1 MKNTGFSASSKDSQP
16 SVWNA
21 LDYVTPDFYEKLRE
35 DHPGLMRIREVVR
48 LTGRSRTS
56 IYMDS
61 IRGRFPRS
69 LKIGIQSVAWRA
81 ADIYPWIESRP
92 YA

>member
-1 MKNTGFSASSKDSQP
+1 MSQSHEGFRGSIAE
-16 SVWNA
+16 
-21 LDYVTPDFYEKLRE
+21 LLGDYVTPDFYE

-81 ADIYPWIESRP
+81 ADIYAWIESRP

>member
-1 MKNTGFSASSKDSQP
+1 
-16 SVWNA
+16 
-21 LDYVTPDFYEKLRE
+21 
-35 DHPGLMRIREVVR
+35 MRIREVVR

-81 ADIYPWIESRP
+81 ADIYAWIESRP